1 MANSTAAAATNNDNA
16 AEDPNKKKGQTADAA
31 ESPKEGEE
39 HEEKE
44 QGAIEKAAC
53 NIWQDVSSLVSW
65 GVKKGGELA
74 GDAASLVVPNLW
86 CEAPK
91 KPAEATAATAS
102 AGTPEAVQ
110 QTDKPKVE
118 AEKPEE
124 RGFFGRAWDVV
135 KSGVDAVT
143 GAVTD
148 AWRGIWGKD
157 ATITEDKTSDG
168 QKKGFTVTEKDG
180 DVITATR
187 DGTQIKKGDGTII
200 TREGGVTTVEKNEIS
215 ISRDRSGRETFKLKD
230 GTTGT
235 IDANKEMSVELK
247 ALHETISDKGV
258 RGEIRSAE
266 IGRITYFNAGRRP
279 MHSLSRQE
287 KDNDIVQAGD
297 ATRVAMDRPNGIFVE
312 RSTNP
317 QEKTAIF
324 KKDGSNEGVE
334 VKQEN
339 GRVVARLVKLDADG
353 KPIAGSGQ
361 EAAVSTDLPAWFKE
375 YAAKRN
381 GRQPANVA
389 EALNAAGVKSEGGD
403 ISVTAANRLRLGPCQ
418 KDGKVQVDV
427 PMGPNPEQKV
437 VLTNGGGTQKVD
449 DLVNKQSTEWNG
461 TEYSQKNDGVE
472 QIRYNPN
479 ERHLELFDERGNRIV
494 DSTSSGT
501 RFSDGDYIGA
511 DGSYTDGSTGRKYYS
526 QNAQE
531 MQNASNQSIVA
542 LNTAAGQINSF
553 KAALGRPGAV
563 DVGELSSSMGSLTQ
577 ALALCIK
584 SGNFSHLASILS
596 AMGSCQDLMAQGIK
610 HNADVSIVKA
620 AVHDAKDSE
629 LAANERAPNDVA
641 VEALRRN
648 RMTA

>member
-200 TREGGVTTVEKNEIS
+200 TREGGVTTVEKNGIS

-247 ALHETISDKGV
+247 ALHET
-258 RGEIRSAE
+258 
-266 IGRITYFNAGRRP
+266 
-279 MHSLSRQE
+279 
-287 KDNDIVQAGD
+287 
-297 ATRVAMDRPNGIFVE
+297 
-312 RSTNP
+312 
-317 QEKTAIF
+317 
-324 KKDGSNEGVE
+324 
-334 VKQEN
+334 
-339 GRVVARLVKLDADG
+339 
-353 KPIAGSGQ
+353 
-361 EAAVSTDLPAWFKE
+361 
-375 YAAKRN
+375 
-381 GRQPANVA
+381 
-389 EALNAAGVKSEGGD
+389 
-403 ISVTAANRLRLGPCQ
+403 
-418 KDGKVQVDV
+418 
-427 PMGPNPEQKV
+427 
-437 VLTNGGGTQKVD
+437 
-449 DLVNKQSTEWNG
+449 
-461 TEYSQKNDGVE
+461 
-472 QIRYNPN
+472 
-479 ERHLELFDERGNRIV
+479 
-494 DSTSSGT
+494 
-501 RFSDGDYIGA
+501 
-511 DGSYTDGSTGRKYYS
+511 
-526 QNAQE
+526 
-531 MQNASNQSIVA
+531 
-542 LNTAAGQINSF
+542 
-553 KAALGRPGAV
+553 
-563 DVGELSSSMGSLTQ
+563 
-577 ALALCIK
+577 
-584 SGNFSHLASILS
+584 
-596 AMGSCQDLMAQGIK
+596 
-610 HNADVSIVKA
+610 
-620 AVHDAKDSE
+620 
-629 LAANERAPNDVA
+629 
-641 VEALRRN
+641 
-648 RMTA
+648 